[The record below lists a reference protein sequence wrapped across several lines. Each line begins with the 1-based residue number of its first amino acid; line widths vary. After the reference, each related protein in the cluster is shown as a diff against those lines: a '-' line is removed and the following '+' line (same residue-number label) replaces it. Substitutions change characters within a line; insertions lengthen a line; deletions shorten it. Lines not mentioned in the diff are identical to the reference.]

1 MMPLLPFALLLT
13 GAFAQEGDG
22 TIATAANNLD
32 PSAQINPETGCYD
45 SNKDCTDEVLQC
57 SYKFQND
64 GTDLTFENLK
74 YCIYDKV
81 LVDAASTCC
90 HSWVTVG
97 QMLDPDYQSY
107 MNSKSVSNFPTA
119 APVIAAT
126 GTMGDPKECT
136 SFRISD
142 NCMAHGSCRWEYWT
156 RVCRPLKFDPS
167 ICDGDNRDCKNE
179 LTECIQR
186 EKNLGRTPQI
196 RNLEVCIVMSSAI
209 PQTECCK
216 LHTNIKL
223 TIQGPKRAQRPDRF
237 DQDNCELYMRNSACK
252 NQAPCTW
259 NKTQKRCEPL
269 KGIKGDGMWS
279 DPDMSCGYKNFKLHF
294 SNAITV
300 TKRKVKTSCECGVFC
315 ESFIN
320 WVYRKKTLKCG
331 CTNQPV
337 EKVSRRSTGWW
348 GSTTKHAKRRN
359 IG

>member
-107 MNSKSVSNFPTA
+107 INSKSVSNFPTA
-119 APVIAAT
+119 APVLAAT
-126 GTMGDPKECT
+126 GTMGDPGECT

-142 NCMAHGSCRWEYWT
+142 ICMAHGSCRWDYWT
-156 RVCRPLKFDPS
+156 RVCRPLKFDRS
-167 ICDGDNRDCKNE
+167 ICDGDNRDCKKE

-186 EKNLGRTPQI
+186 EKDMGRTPQI
-196 RNLEVCIVMSSAI
+196 GNLEACIIMSSAI

-223 TIQGPKRAQRPDRF
+223 IIQGPKRAQRPDRY
-237 DQDNCELYMRNSACK
+237 DRDNCELYKRNSACK
-252 NQAPCTW
+252 NQAPCSW
-259 NKTQKRCEPL
+259 NKTLKRCEPL
-269 KGIKGDGMWS
+269 KGIKGDGMKS
-279 DPDMSCGYKNFKLHF
+279 DPEMSCGYKNFKLHF
-294 SNAITV
+294 SNAITF
-300 TKRKVKTSCECGVFC
+300 TKRNVKTSCECGVFC
-315 ESFIN
+315 ERFIN

-348 GSTTKHAKRRN
+348 GSTTKHAKRRD